1 MAMTTNIQE
10 GNIYYLDTLP
20 DVVLSSIQDD
30 SIVVKLSVSGDLVYE
45 GLFAKDFDN
54 RVSLD
59 LHPLIESFFHKPA
72 PPDEGFSRLFEN
84 LTLSC
89 SLEAGT
95 LAITFIIKGM
105 SSTVAENVSN
115 IRDIRVPMDY
125 IPILSI
131 PLDGPWTSVEFRT
144 LTGMLIAKENW
155 GHLTPN
161 QQSVLMLS
169 LKLPDYSGP
178 LRTVLVGDGLRTLNG
193 PIYRICPEYFEQYA
207 FSNEF
212 GGYDNIPMNGVLEF
226 SPEMEFQTVVAGK
239 SLKTASAEAT
249 KRWKQHSGFLNKD
262 TIEELVRLVC
272 AKDAYHLSNGKWRQ
286 IVVTACDA
294 SHKSTD
300 SLHSLTFTYRYA
312 DEI

>member
-1 MAMTTNIQE
+1 MAITTNIQE

-45 GLFAKDFDN
+45 GLFTKDFDN
-54 RVSLD
+54 SVSLD

-72 PPDEGFSRLFEN
+72 PPDEGFSLLFEN

-95 LAITFIIKGM
+95 LAMTFIIKGM
-105 SSTVAENVSN
+105 NSTVAENVSN

-155 GHLTPN
+155 ENLTPN

-178 LRTVLVGDGLRTLNG
+178 LRTVLIGDGLRTLNG
-193 PIYRICPEYFEQYA
+193 PIYRICPEHFEQYA

-249 KRWKQHSGFLNKD
+249 KRWKQHSGFLTRD

>member
-1 MAMTTNIQE
+1 MAITTNIQE
-10 GNIYYLDTLP
+10 GNIHYLDTLP

-45 GLFAKDFDN
+45 GLFTKDFDN
-54 RVSLD
+54 SVSLD

-72 PPDEGFSRLFEN
+72 PPDEGFSLLFEN

-95 LAITFIIKGM
+95 LAMTFIIKGM
-105 SSTVAENVSN
+105 NSTVAENVSN

-155 GHLTPN
+155 ENLTPN

-178 LRTVLVGDGLRTLNG
+178 LRTVLIGDGLRTLNG
-193 PIYRICPEYFEQYA
+193 PIYRICPEHFEQYA

-239 SLKTASAEAT
+239 SLKTVSAEAT
-249 KRWKQHSGFLNKD
+249 KRWKQHSGFLTRD

-312 DEI
+312 DET